1 MVNSNENKSIN
12 SFNINN
18 ISLLKIQSRLKN
30 KNDPTQIT
38 TVNGCMKIYNANT
51 NQKNPAVTVLH
62 LESADFKA
70 RELSKD

>member
-1 MVNSNENKSIN
+1 MLDLWWTYFIN
-12 SFNINN
+12 I
-18 ISLLKIQSRLKN
+18 KIVYWHRLKN
-30 KNDPTQIT
+30 KNDLTQLT

-51 NQKNPAVTVLH
+51 NQKKAAVTVLH